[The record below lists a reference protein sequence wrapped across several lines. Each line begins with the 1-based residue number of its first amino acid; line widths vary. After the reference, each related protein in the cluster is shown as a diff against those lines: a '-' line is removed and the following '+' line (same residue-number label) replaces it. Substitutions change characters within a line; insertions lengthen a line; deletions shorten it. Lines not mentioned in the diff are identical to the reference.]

1 MGSFYQ
7 NKVELNLKNWEDFN
21 NATSRETCFWY
32 NRHMKIAL
40 VLPWYG
46 PKPWF
51 WPLFEKSAS
60 RIGMDVIVVAEKGFG
75 VAERNFRVI
84 EMSLDE
90 LARRAAATLGTEVN
104 LMRGYKLCDLRPMY
118 GVVFADILKDYDYWA
133 YGDCDLVYGRMF
145 NKFLE
150 KATNGIWDVA
160 TVKRDLLSG
169 PFTLM
174 RNCDFVNNLFR
185 RSAEWRDVLAS
196 SENKVFDEIGVD
208 WFKLYCFERMTTDQI
223 AHLGDRLWTFGSIV
237 WRADDVKFLHE
248 DWICE
253 DGLKNCS
260 AVMHSEGRLM
270 HGGREISIFHFL
282 VAKTSLSFV
291 GSFGTCSIL
300 AEYEVTRDGI
310 LPVSRFFARLRI
322 RLWHKLCGWSR
333 FAFRV
338 AAGDTEVWGRLRRF
352 VLRKIG
358 AKNWWYVK

>member
-1 MGSFYQ
+1 
-7 NKVELNLKNWEDFN
+7 
-21 NATSRETCFWY
+21 
-32 NRHMKIAL
+32 MKIAL

-46 PKPWF
+46 PKPWY
-51 WPLFEKSAS
+51 WPLFEKSAA
-60 RIGMDVIVVAEKGFG
+60 RMDMDVIVVAERGFG

-90 LARRAAATLGTEVN
+90 LSRRAAAALEAEVN
-104 LMRGYKLCDLRPMY
+104 LTRGYKLCDLRPMY
-118 GVVFADILKDYDYWA
+118 GVVFADILKGYDYWA

-145 NKFLE
+145 NDFLA
-150 KATNGIWDVA
+150 KAANGVWDVA

-185 RSAEWRDVLAS
+185 RSAEWRNVIAS

-223 AHLGDRLWTFGSIV
+223 ARLGDRLWTFGSIV

-260 AVMHSEGRLM
+260 AQMHQEGRLT
-270 HGGREISIFHFL
+270 HGGREIPIFHFL
-282 VAKTSLSFV
+282 VAKTSPSFV
-291 GSFGTCSIL
+291 GSLVACANL
-300 AEYEVTRDGI
+300 AEYEITRDGF
-310 LPVSRFFARLRI
+310 LPASGSLSRLRL
-322 RLWHKLCGWSR
+322 RLWHKLCGWWR
-333 FAFRV
+333 FSIR
-338 AAGDTEVWGRLRRF
+338 AAVGDAEVWGRLRRF